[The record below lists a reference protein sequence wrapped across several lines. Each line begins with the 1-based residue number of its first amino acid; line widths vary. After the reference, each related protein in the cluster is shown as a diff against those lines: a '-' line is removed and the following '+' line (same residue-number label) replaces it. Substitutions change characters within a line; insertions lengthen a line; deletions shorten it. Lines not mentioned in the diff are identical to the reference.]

1 MTPQQ
6 IRDVIQQHGLLGSAQ
21 DIADAINAMGLRRP
35 VPTLGG
41 IGYIL
46 RTLGPNEGAEL
57 LDGLENLGATV
68 PPVRWAMRVIERGE
82 LDFGDAVTRQMI
94 DQLCPPLAAAALKA
108 AAEVPDTV
116 TATEVAEAM
125 TA

>member
-1 MTPQQ
+1 MLSNPA
-6 IRDVIQQHGLLGSAQ
+6 AQ
-21 DIADAINAMGLRRP
+21 DIAEAINAMGLRKP

-41 IGYIL
+41 IGYVMKV
-46 RTLGPNEGAEL
+46 LGPNEGAEL
-57 LDGLENLGATV
+57 LDMLENLGSTV
-68 PPVRWAMRVIERGE
+68 PPVRWAFKLIEQGTI
-82 LDFGDAVTRQMI
+82 DFGDSLTRQMI

-108 AAEVPDTV
+108 AAEAPDTV